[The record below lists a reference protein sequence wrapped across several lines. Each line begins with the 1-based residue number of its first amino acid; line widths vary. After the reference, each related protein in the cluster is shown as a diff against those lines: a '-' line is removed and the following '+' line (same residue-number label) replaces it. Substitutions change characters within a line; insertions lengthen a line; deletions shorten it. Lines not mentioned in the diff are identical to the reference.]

1 LVIRYEKG
9 IHNKVVDILS
19 RPVITIAT
27 ILKHNSI
34 THESYIE
41 QYVEDKDFKELYATL
56 SHGKREK
63 ELNYH
68 IKDKH
73 LYHLGDLFI
82 PKSERVH
89 VIREAHTSLIAGH
102 FGVDK
107 IVAQLQRFCYWPRMH
122 ENVSKYVKGC
132 TMCAISKLSNIKLGL
147 YTPLPIPSRP
157 WESVSMDFV
166 GGFPMSRK
174 GHD

>member
-1 LVIRYEKG
+1 M
-9 IHNKVVDILS
+9 LS
-19 RPVITIAT
+19 KPPSTIST
-27 ILKHNSI
+27 ILKHISI

-41 QYVEDKDFKELYATL
+41 QYAQDKYFKEVYATL
-56 SHGKREK
+56 SHGKIAE

-68 IKDKH
+68 IKDKL
-73 LYHLGDLFI
+73 LYHLGKLCI
-82 PKSERVH
+82 AESERVH

-107 IVAQLQRFCYWPRMH
+107 IVAQLQILCYWPRMH

-132 TMCAISKLSNIKLGL
+132 TMCAIRKPSKRKLGL

-157 WESVSMDFV
+157 WESVSMDFL
-166 GGFPMSRK
+166 GGLPMSRK
-174 GHD
+174 GHDYLM